1 MKKLTLSLV
10 CITALM
16 LAACGGKS
24 SSSSSSESSD
34 GSSGLA
40 EGKWPAVIYDKY
52 NIPEFPTKGK
62 IVFTDFRAEEDSY
75 LYQVYYKGV
84 TREEMQAWVK
94 TLKEKGYRIA
104 QWQQEKVDQSG
115 WDYDIFLY
123 QPEEG
128 KDMRLR
134 IGFDFNKNMDFEYYE
149 ENPNPAYEVVTRGDG
164 DDAESFI
171 EYNFVVSLNKMNNA
185 PKMEGAIEALNLK
198 AEDFA
203 GIPGIRT
210 VVMNNNMMGPSV
222 DMAWYIDH
230 MLTEESF
237 KAVHKKMLDVLA
249 AKGCTFTHTFSGKDL
264 TPEQIT
270 ADGIRSYGVKLNDQ
284 QFMMMTFCDDRVG
297 DFGGSIKFNFTKKR

>member
-1 MKKLTLSLV
+1 
-10 CITALM
+10 
-16 LAACGGKS
+16 
-24 SSSSSSESSD
+24 
-34 GSSGLA
+34 
-40 EGKWPAVIYDKY
+40 
-52 NIPEFPTKGK
+52 
-62 IVFTDFRAEEDSY
+62 
-75 LYQVYYKGV
+75 
-84 TREEMQAWVK
+84 
-94 TLKEKGYRIA
+94 
-104 QWQQEKVDQSG
+104 
-115 WDYDIFLY
+115 
-123 QPEEG
+123 
-128 KDMRLR
+128 MRLR

-210 VVMNNNMMGPSV
+210 VVMNNSMMGPSV